1 MDEFSLLIDLHR
13 TNSRQGPGGD
23 AETELA
29 LRLCRLDPQ
38 APLKVADIGCGTGAS
53 TLELARLMPNAH
65 IVAVDF
71 LEDFLEVLEHNVSK
85 AGVAERIKTLACAM
99 EELPFEEEQFDLI
112 WSEGAIYNMG
122 FEAGL
127 KAWRRFLKPG
137 GIMAVSEITWLTD
150 TRPEEIDDHWL
161 QEYPEIDVASAKM
174 SVLEK
179 QGYAPTGYLTLP
191 EYCWL
196 DNYYRPIQDRL
207 PAFLSRHNH
216 SSDALAIASAE
227 QQEIALYEK
236 YKKHYSYG
244 FYIAQRL

>member
-1 MDEFSLLIDLHR
+1 MDDFSLLIDLHR

-38 APLKVADIGCGTGAS
+38 APVKVADIGCGTGAS
-53 TLELARLMPNAH
+53 TLGLARLMPNAR
-65 IVAVDF
+65 IVAADF
-71 LEDFLEVLEHNVSK
+71 LKDFLDLLEDNASK
-85 AGVAERIKTLACAM
+85 AGVAERIETLACAM

-137 GIMAVSEITWLTD
+137 GVLAVSEITWLTG
-150 TRPEEIDDHWL
+150 TRPDEIEAHWTR
-161 QEYPEIDVASAKM
+161 EYPEIDMASAKM
-174 SVLEK
+174 RVLER
-179 QGYAPTGYLTLP
+179 QGYSPIGYLTLP
-191 EYCWL
+191 EHCWL

-207 PAFLSRHNH
+207 PEFLSRHNH
-216 SSDALAIASAE
+216 SSDAEAIANAE

-236 YKKHYSYG
+236 HKAHYSYG
-244 FYIAQRL
+244 FYIAQRV